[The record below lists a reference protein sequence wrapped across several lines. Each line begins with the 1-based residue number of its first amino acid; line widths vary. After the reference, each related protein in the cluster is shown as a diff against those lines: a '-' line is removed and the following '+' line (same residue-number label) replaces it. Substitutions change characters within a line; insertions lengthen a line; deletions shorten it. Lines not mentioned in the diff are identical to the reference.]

1 MKYRTDLAIEC
12 REMLDEDDKN
22 AGSLEGMTVRKISYG
37 EDILATRI
45 EITEPIGEVRM
56 GKPMG
61 NYITIEAEGLLEEK
75 DGIKKRLE
83 HAVAEELKE
92 LIKFHYNLKVLIAGL
107 GNSMVTPDSLGPAV
121 ASKIK
126 VTRHLFII
134 FDADGDDEMSC
145 VSCVVPGVT
154 ATTGME
160 TADIIK
166 KAAELSNPEFVI
178 VIDSLAAR
186 NIERVSTTIQI
197 TDTGIAPGGGMGNT
211 RTGVNESTVGAKV
224 IAIGVP
230 TVIDAATIIR
240 DALTD
245 NAESAEKVEAYI
257 ENYDKQMIVTST
269 DIDTIIK
276 DFSDVIA
283 NGINKTLHPGIYLQ

>member
-12 REMLDEDDKN
+12 KEMLDEDNKGDAELK
-22 AGSLEGMTVRKISYG
+22 GMTIKKIHYG

-45 EITEPIGEVRM
+45 EITDTIGEVKM
-56 GKPMG
+56 GKPVG
-61 NYITIEAEGLLEEK
+61 NYITIEAEGLLQEK
-75 DGIKKRLE
+75 DGIKEKLE
-83 HAVAEELKE
+83 HAVSEELKQ
-92 LIKFHYNLKVLIAGL
+92 LIKFHYNLKVLVAGL
-107 GNSMVTPDSLGPAV
+107 GNSMVTPDSLGPEV

-166 KAAELSNPEFVI
+166 KAVEISKPEVVI

-211 RTGVNESTVGAKV
+211 RTGVNEKTVGTKV

-230 TVIDAATIIR
+230 TVIDATTIIR
-240 DALTD
+240 DALAD
-245 NAESAEKVEAYI
+245 NMDSAEKVEAYI
-257 ENYDKQMIVTST
+257 ENYDRQMIVTST

-283 NGINKTLHPGIYLQ
+283 NGINKTLHPGIYS